1 MAEIYSV
8 RLELR
13 ELELLVAE
21 LTHVVPN
28 PSQSDLPE
36 IWHTFVCKKDA
47 CKRES
52 MSNQNSFS
60 C

>member
-52 MSNQNSFS
+52 MSNQN
-60 C
+60 